1 MKKREGDPW
10 MSPPDYGRSL
20 RGLGVNMLVRDTAR
34 AAAFARDVLGLTVVY
49 ADADLAV
56 LRHGEHEWMVHADH
70 TYDAHPLLPRTKV
83 AALRGGVGLPW
94 QRVLGAGG
102 AIKLRG
108 DYAFEQRFRLESE
121 GVTFRGRKVDMK
133 QHEHKFPKSKKKP
146 RVENLDPTLRLDLL
160 ASSEQTVYAGNNRNI
175 FVSQAEEVV
184 IPKPGSNGSTDV
196 KPVDPG
202 YQRPTIPPPPPIP
215 LKFYGF
221 ASSPGEPKKIFL
233 KQGEDVFV
241 AGEGEIVNRRYK
253 VIRISPTSVEIQD
266 LVNSGPPQSI
276 PLTQG

>member
-1 MKKREGDPW
+1 VQLGLENKKQTTWAAVLGIVAVIAMAYELIPMFMGTSTAGSNPQAAA
-10 MSPPDYGRSL
+10 PIAAARS
-20 RGLGVNMLVRDTAR
+20 TAR
-34 AAAFARDVLGLTVVY
+34 PG
-49 ADADLAV
+49 
-56 LRHGEHEWMVHADH
+56 
-70 TYDAHPLLPRTKV
+70 
-83 AALRGGVGLPW
+83 
-94 QRVLGAGG
+94 
-102 AIKLRG
+102 
-108 DYAFEQRFRLESE
+108 S
-121 GVTFRGRKVDMK
+121 
-133 QHEHKFPKSKKKP
+133 KSRKKP

-184 IPKPGSNGSTDV
+184 IPKTGYNGSTDV
-196 KPVDPG
+196 KAVDPG

-266 LVNSGPPQSI
+266 LVNSGPPQNI